1 MNCLLT
7 RLIHRDSLRPHCWLF
22 VGWLLMSATGVLHAQ
37 TTAPAENAP
46 NPAPE
51 TGVPEP
57 APEQEPAP
65 SVSREERYNQLLA
78 EAKPDE
84 VRWLET
90 PDEKILALFRP
101 TEARTTKGAVLIL
114 HAAEVPPGWPP
125 SFENLRRYLPRY
137 GWVTLAV
144 ALPSQQP
151 SAVPER
157 EIPPPAQE
165 EQTDQQEAADEATP
179 AEEKPAA
186 EPPAPKPQPSRTE
199 IIARRVGAA
208 AAFLRE
214 QGQENILVLVDN
226 SSVVDSMAA
235 LQPSASNPP
244 QALILVN
251 LQTQEP
257 LTREQLEGLFANPA
271 LPVLDLFTQANDDQQ
286 AALRQR
292 HRAAALRNKMEN
304 YYPLQLLPLQP
315 QDLDNPRSFWLE
327 RTRGFM
333 ERQAQGKET
342 KSDDKQE

>member
-7 RLIHRDSLRPHCWLF
+7 RFIHRDSLRPYCWFF
-22 VGWLLMSATGVLHAQ
+22 VAWLLMSANGVLHAQ
-37 TTAPAENAP
+37 TAAPAENAP
-46 NPAPE
+46 PPDPETTAPAPE
-51 TGVPEP
+51 P
-57 APEQEPAP
+57 EPAP

-90 PDEKILALFRP
+90 PEEKILALFRP

-144 ALPSQQP
+144 ALPAQQP
-151 SAVPER
+151 PAVPER
-157 EIPPPAQE
+157 EIPSPAQD
-165 EQTDQQEAADEATP
+165 EQTDQQEATDEATP
-179 AEEKPAA
+179 AEAKPAA
-186 EPPAPKPQPSRTE
+186 EPPAPEPSPSRTE
-199 IIARRVGAA
+199 VIARRVGAA
-208 AAFLRE
+208 AAFLRQ

-226 SSVVDSMAA
+226 SSVIDSMAA
-235 LQPSASNPP
+235 LQPSASITL

-286 AALRQR
+286 ATLRQR

-304 YYPLQLLPLQP
+304 YYPLQLLPLPP

-333 ERQAQGKET
+333 ERHAQGKET
-342 KSDDKQE
+342 KSDDEQE

>member
-1 MNCLLT
+1 
-7 RLIHRDSLRPHCWLF
+7 
-22 VGWLLMSATGVLHAQ
+22 MSANGVLHAQ
-37 TTAPAENAP
+37 TAAPAENAP

-51 TGVPEP
+51 TAVPEP
-57 APEQEPAP
+57 APEPEPAP

-114 HAAEVPPGWPP
+114 HAAEAPPGWPP

-137 GWVTLAV
+137 GWITLAV
-144 ALPSQQP
+144 ALPAQQP
-151 SAVPER
+151 LAVPER
-157 EIPPPAQE
+157 EIPLPAQD
-165 EQTDQQEAADEATP
+165 EQTNQQEVADKATP
-179 AEEKPAA
+179 AEDKPAA
-186 EPPAPKPQPSRTE
+186 EPPEPKPQPSRTE

-235 LQPSASNPP
+235 LQPSANTL

-333 ERQAQGKET
+333 ERHAQGKKT
-342 KSDDKQE
+342 KSDGEQE

>member
-1 MNCLLT
+1 
-7 RLIHRDSLRPHCWLF
+7 
-22 VGWLLMSATGVLHAQ
+22 MSANGVLHAQ
-37 TTAPAENAP
+37 TAAPAENAP

-51 TGVPEP
+51 TAVPEP
-57 APEQEPAP
+57 APEPEPAP
-65 SVSREERYNQLLA
+65 SMSREERYNQLLA

-114 HAAEVPPGWPP
+114 HAAEAPPGWPP

-137 GWVTLAV
+137 GWITLAV
-144 ALPSQQP
+144 ALPAQQP
-151 SAVPER
+151 LAVPER
-157 EIPPPAQE
+157 EIPLPAQD
-165 EQTDQQEAADEATP
+165 EQTDQQEVANEAKP
-179 AEEKPAA
+179 AEDKPAA
-186 EPPAPKPQPSRTE
+186 EPPEPKPQPSRTE

-235 LQPSASNPP
+235 LQPSASNTP

-333 ERQAQGKET
+333 ERHAQGKET